1 MTKHTPSP
9 WAYHFEPTL
18 NRHIVRAGFAGERN
32 ICVAYGAGLK
42 SCEAAAN
49 MRLIAAAPDLLEAV
63 KLFVECDAFIPRLGK
78 ETPDDS
84 AADNERRATVYAI
97 ARAAIAKAVGAEV

>member
-1 MTKHTPSP
+1 MTKHTPGP

-42 SCEAAAN
+42 SYEAAAN

-63 KLFVECDAFIPRLGK
+63 KMFVDCEAFIPRLGK
-78 ETPDDS
+78 VTTDDS
-84 AADNERRATVYAI
+84 AADEERRATIYTI
-97 ARAAIAKAVGAEV
+97 ARAALAKAAGEDV